1 MQKLVL
7 PDRSPSMALSPLRT
21 SQTSGTNYAEFNV
34 FLLQIADEITKE
46 ELKRMKFLCLEPNN
60 NLPRGK
66 LDRIKEPRHFVNFLR
81 ERGKIWPEDLSYL
94 VWLLEAAGKIQ
105 LAEMIKE
112 RG

>member
-21 SQTSGTNYAEFNV
+21 GTNYAEFNA
-34 FLLQIADEITKE
+34 FLLEIADEITKE
-46 ELKRMKFLCLEPNN
+46 ELIAMKFLCLEPIN

-66 LDRIKEPRHFVNFLR
+66 LDRITEPRHFVKFLR